1 VITPFASLWAPA
13 PSEVGPFGSTAV
25 PESYSTNA
33 TVTTLGFDDNAVPD
47 TGNVWDNIV
56 NNASQKLNP
65 LFLQPG
71 ESGTM
76 NLTFTVP
83 SGAAGTTVTGEVP
96 VETFNYNSLP
106 PPQHFGLGDWSSDV
120 LKILQ
125 YSYTLGS

>member
-1 VITPFASLWAPA
+1 MITPFASLWVPA

-25 PESYSTNA
+25 PESYSTDA
-33 TVTTLGFDDNAVPD
+33 TLTTLGFDANAVPD

-56 NNASQKLNP
+56 NNANQKLDP
-65 LFLQPG
+65 LFLRPG

-106 PPQHFGLGDWSSDV
+106 QVSGLGDWSSDV